1 MKIGYARVSTQDQ
14 NLELQLDALKKE
26 GCETI
31 FQDKA
36 SGASANRPGL
46 KAALEATNSGDVLTV
61 WKIDRLGRNT
71 LGLLS
76 LIESLDKKG
85 AHFLS
90 LSDGINT
97 QGSQGRFFL
106 RVMAAFAEMERDL
119 LRERTNA
126 GLAAAKQRGRVG
138 GRPCRMTSSK
148 LDIAKKLLSEG
159 IPPKDVSDGLEI
171 SISTLYRW
179 LPARTRDFPN
189 PIQEVEKPIER
200 RTITKR
206 PIKRHQ
212 LKR

>member
-14 NLELQLDALKKE
+14 NLALQLDALDKE
-26 GCETI
+26 GCEKI

-36 SGASANRPGL
+36 SGAVTKRPGL
-46 KAALEATNSGDVLTV
+46 NQALEAITAGDVLVV

-76 LIESLDKKG
+76 LIEELDKKE

-97 QGSQGRFFL
+97 QGTQGRFFL

-126 GLAAAKQRGRVG
+126 GLVAAKQRGRVG
-138 GRPCRMTSSK
+138 GRPCRMTPSK
-148 LDIAKKLLSEG
+148 LEMAKKLLSDG
-159 IPPKDVSDGLEI
+159 IPLKDVSQGLEV

-179 LPARTRDFPN
+179 LPASTRDVPDLV
-189 PIQEVEKPIER
+189 QEIAKPIER
-200 RTITKR
+200 RPLSKR
-206 PIKRHQ
+206 AIKRHQ
-212 LKR
+212 LTV